1 MYQVFPLCHDL
12 MIWSILLDIQKTRRE
27 YWMMSTV
34 MTPRTII
41 MCLGSL
47 QMIRGIAMTIPMT
60 GSKRTARNMLRFFLN
75 ESLKME
81 SSLIFDNTPV
91 ND

>member
-1 MYQVFPLCHDL
+1 MCHDL
-12 MIWSILLDIQKTRRE
+12 IIWSILLDIQKTRRE
-27 YWMMSTV
+27 YWMMSKV

-47 QMIRGIAMTIPMT
+47 QMISGIATTIPTT
-60 GSKRTARNMLRFFLN
+60 GSKRTTRNMLRFFLN

-81 SSLIFDNTPV
+81 SSLIFDNTPA